1 MAGLA
6 NLAKAPV
13 AIAKLASNAAAA
25 RGVKAKFLQHVYSK
39 GPQDQLEEEYHRWY
53 TSWMETEKKIYVDS
67 DLDIPRKDFTKFVEH
82 MEDADLTG
90 FASMFAFM
98 GGGVPALL
106 ASPIWASSVQYLP
119 STFFG
124 DEKSLREWG
133 TVKDQ
138 EVHIKYAPTTAY
150 LHGKTL
156 EHWAAMD
163 PKYNEAFDSISDGF
177 RGKKDAK
184 AIRKFAQYVGKVG
197 TCSQHLVR
205 ADVGGWFR
213 SNDHQYTSCFL
224 GLPYTFYSVKALS
237 GRLVE
242 KYRALYQ
249 EDKLIQKEGLNA
261 LSDFELYRI
270 CNRRL
275 VARWEEDLNRQ
286 QLEARYGDWATF
298 TEVKAGSD
306 YVPIRAVVLY
316 QTSFFRDPGFLDER
330 IETLDE
336 DVWPEHFSWAK
347 DCFERRIDFEQG
359 ALRHQVQAHLEAQEA
374 AKKISA

>member
-13 AIAKLASNAAAA
+13 AIAKLAANAAAA
-25 RGVKAKFLQHVYSK
+25 RGVKSKFLQHVFTK
-39 GPQDQLEEEYHRWY
+39 GPQDQLEEEYHKFY
-53 TSWMETEKKIYVDS
+53 TSWNETEKKVYVDS

-82 MEDADLTG
+82 MEDVDLTG
-90 FASMFAFM
+90 FAAAFAAV

-106 ASPIWASSVQYLP
+106 ASPIWASNVQYLP
-119 STFFG
+119 STFFS
-124 DEKSLREWG
+124 DEKSLRNWM

-138 EVHIKYAPTTAY
+138 EVHVKYAPTTAY

-156 EHWAAMD
+156 EYWAALD

-177 RGKKDAK
+177 RGKKDVK
-184 AIRKFAQYVGKVG
+184 AIRRFAQYVGKVG
-197 TCSQHLVR
+197 TCSQHNVR
-205 ADVGGWFR
+205 ADVGGWYR

-224 GLPYTFYSVKALS
+224 GLPYTFYSAKSLS
-237 GRLVE
+237 GRLIE

-249 EDKLIQKEGLNA
+249 EDKLIQKEGLNS

-286 QLEARYGDWATF
+286 QLEARYGDWATL

-336 DVWPEHFSWAK
+336 DVWPEKFSWAK
-347 DCFERRIDFEQG
+347 DAFERRVEFESG
-359 ALRHQVQAHLEAQEA
+359 ALRHQVATHLEAQEA